1 MVNQLTWE
9 LTVRFVNIVWIVNHH
24 CLNFLFK
31 MFEGL
36 LFQSTTNAINII
48 KSKVLV
54 NYKAFFIIRY
64 QHHLLFTTKNNN
76 VSPWHWS
83 RTNYTNFVYSKKHSY
98 TNLINISYFLYVA
111 LVCLYVYIANSNV
124 ILNIAGAISDES
136 DVMIY
141 TGFYYSV
148 AMLRK
153 QPFRPFDLITPVET
167 IEKTNSFQLAQ
178 ASKLQR
184 IHLFVHGCS
193 VFIFT

>member
-1 MVNQLTWE
+1 M
-9 LTVRFVNIVWIVNHH
+9 
-24 CLNFLFK
+24 
-31 MFEGL
+31 
-36 LFQSTTNAINII
+36 
-48 KSKVLV
+48 
-54 NYKAFFIIRY
+54 
-64 QHHLLFTTKNNN
+64 
-76 VSPWHWS
+76 
-83 RTNYTNFVYSKKHSY
+83 
-98 TNLINISYFLYVA
+98 
-111 LVCLYVYIANSNV
+111 YIAKSNV

-178 ASKLQR
+178 ASKLQS